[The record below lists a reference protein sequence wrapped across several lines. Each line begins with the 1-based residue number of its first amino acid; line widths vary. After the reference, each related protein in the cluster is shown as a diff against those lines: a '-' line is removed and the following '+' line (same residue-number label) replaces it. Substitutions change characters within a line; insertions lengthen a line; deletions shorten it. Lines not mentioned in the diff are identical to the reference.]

1 MVSDSVVDERTPC
14 EIHLAPFLCQR
25 KTGAGNP
32 APVKRLNLY
41 LSPIETQKSSGERPC
56 TNSSKRSSSSF
67 AESGSVS
74 DWSEMLPARFMTSSS
89 T

>member
-1 MVSDSVVDERTPC
+1 MFPYGFRASLKRFAANSQERTRMVSDSVVDERTPR

-41 LSPIETQKSSGERPC
+41 LSPIE
-56 TNSSKRSSSSF
+56 
-67 AESGSVS
+67 A
-74 DWSEMLPARFMTSSS
+74 
-89 T
+89 

>member
-41 LSPIETQKSSGERPC
+41 LSPIETPIGALWGYGP
-56 TNSSKRSSSSF
+56 NSID
-67 AESGSVS
+67 V
-74 DWSEMLPARFMTSSS
+74 P
-89 T
+89 